1 MPPDI
6 NIKSYWMKS
15 LNVQPTAMKLPE
27 ENMEEMFCVL
37 SWAMPFATSKIN
49 RGYIT
54 RTLMGS
60 Y

>member
-1 MPPDI
+1 
-6 NIKSYWMKS
+6 
-15 LNVQPTAMKLPE
+15 MKLPE

-54 RTLMGS
+54 RTLVGS